1 MDLLHLPSEY
11 ILRLT
16 VEKNGNAVYDI
27 GVAVDQMLLNKHR
40 EDVIDSAF
48 RLIGRRLAS
57 DWKDKL
63 F

>member
-1 MDLLHLPSEY
+1 MDLLHLPSEC

-16 VEKNGNAVYDI
+16 VEKDGESVYDI
-27 GVAVDQMLLNKHR
+27 GVAIDQMLLNKHR
-40 EDVIDSAF
+40 EDVLDSAF